1 MNNKNQ
7 NDFENVSVTS
17 CPSSPV
23 KSRPSLFQT
32 LAQVKEQ
39 VEYESFGEVNKR
51 TGRIMID
58 PLIDELC
65 LIIAEVLVR
74 PPESK
79 MRIRGMEIE
88 TAIVQEVYRAL
99 KNGHIEMVYNNFR
112 AQTQIIHNKSAYLQT
127 ALYNA
132 VFEYNAH
139 YTNLVA
145 HDWY

>member
-1 MNNKNQ
+1 MNESQKNILG
-7 NDFENVSVTS
+7 NETS

-39 VEYESFGEVNKR
+39 VEYETLGEVSKR
-51 TGRIMID
+51 TGRIIFD

-88 TAIVQEVYRAL
+88 TAIVQEVYGALRAE
-99 KNGHIEMVYNNFR
+99 HVEMVRDNFK

-127 ALYNA
+127 ALYNV
-132 VFEYNAH
+132 VFEYEAH

-145 HDWY
+145 HDFS